1 MTRREKILPWI
12 NTNGVGLEIGP
23 GPYPVLP
30 KRDGYG
36 VEIVD
41 CLPKSQLQEK
51 FKDHKT
57 NVQEIEDVD
66 FIWSGQT
73 YAELTGKTNHYD
85 WIVACHV
92 IEHTPDLIAFL
103 KDCETVLNDRG
114 VLALVVPDKRYC
126 FDHFRP
132 LTGLARVVD
141 CHVSGN
147 RIHSQGTAA
156 EYFMQVVSRGGET
169 AWNQFDS
176 GKFKNIHTWE
186 EAQNGICVIRDSN
199 LLLDLHAWC
208 FVPSSFRLLMND
220 LYLLGYTQLRE
231 VAFYPTEGCE
241 FTVLLGRSGQGPG
254 VSRLELNQAT
264 QRECVEPGWLK
275 KALCRVGNK
284 LKKLARGSS

>member
-1 MTRREKILPWI
+1 MTRRDRILPWI
-12 NTNGVGLEIGP
+12 NSKGAGLEIGP

-30 KRDGYG
+30 KSAGYK

-41 CLPKSQLQEK
+41 CEPREKLLEK
-51 FKDHKT
+51 FQGYKSDHP
-57 NVQEIEDVD
+57 IEEVD
-66 FIWSGQT
+66 YLWSGQT

-85 WIVACHV
+85 YIVACHV

-103 KDCETVLNDRG
+103 NDCETVLNEQG

-141 CHVSGN
+141 SHAVQN

-156 EYFMQVVSRGGET
+156 EYFMQVVSRGGQND
-169 AWNQFDS
+169 WHNFSMGQFAH
-176 GKFKNIHTWE
+176 IHTAQ
-186 EAQNGICVIRDSN
+186 EAKLAIRAIQNERKF
-199 LLLDLHAWC
+199 LDLHAWC

-220 LYLLGYTQLRE
+220 LYLLGYTKLRE

-241 FTVLLGRSGQGPG
+241 FTVLLGKSGQGPG

-284 LKKLARGSS
+284 LKKLSRGSP